1 MKAYHKL
8 LILCNSL
15 KYSLDLLFFLLLFSC
30 SIPTEFFIQN
40 LTSSKHIIKINYK
53 KKISN
58 YLINDDYRRLS
69 FNYENGIL
77 KPGYFNRNKNDLK
90 SLKKTVINDTII
102 MIEVPANS
110 TTRIEKTHNYSW
122 HWTIK
127 SVEID
132 NQEYS
137 MEELGKKAEKKRNN
151 YMYKIE

>member
-1 MKAYHKL
+1 MQQFK
-8 LILCNSL
+8 I
-15 KYSLDLLFFLLLFSC
+15 FFGFTFLLLLFGC

-58 YLINDDYRRLS
+58 DLINDDYGRLS

-77 KPGYFNRNKNDLK
+77 KPGYFNRNKNNLK
-90 SLKKTVINDTII
+90 SLEKTVINDTII

-137 MEELGKKAEKKRNN
+137 MKELGKKAEKKRDN
-151 YMYKIE
+151 YIYKIE

>member
-1 MKAYHKL
+1 MQQFKIFL
-8 LILCNSL
+8 GFT
-15 KYSLDLLFFLLLFSC
+15 FFLLLFGC

-58 YLINDDYRRLS
+58 YLISDDYGRLS

-77 KPGYFNRNKNDLK
+77 KPGYFNRNKNNLK
-90 SLKKTVINDTII
+90 SLEKTVISDTII
-102 MIEVPANS
+102 MIEVPASS
-110 TTRIEKTHNYSW
+110 TTRIEKTHNYNW

-137 MEELGKKAEKKRNN
+137 MEELGQKAEKIRNN
-151 YMYKIE
+151 YIYKIE